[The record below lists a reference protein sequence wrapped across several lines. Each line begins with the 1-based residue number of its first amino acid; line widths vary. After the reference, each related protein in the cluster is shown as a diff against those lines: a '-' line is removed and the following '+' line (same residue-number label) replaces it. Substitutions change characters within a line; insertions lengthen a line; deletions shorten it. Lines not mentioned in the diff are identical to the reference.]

1 MRLKTYLQKII
12 NETVELTNDDGSLSE
27 ADVKMIVKK
36 GKTICFLINEK
47 MKIVAKRKDNP

>member
-12 NETVELTNDDGSLSE
+12 NEMVELTNDDGSLSE